1 MAPLDQRGPPYLAG
15 ESPLSPAGGFCI
27 TTQKSMMEIGDTL
40 FGMSEIEIVQSSFHS
55 NGRAAPF
62 YAAIVDDPDAGDTK
76 IVIMFDEPDYTAVL
90 SLDVLLDTED
100 VTAKLHDSRGDR
112 YDDLLRDALWYPE
125 GIDE

>member
-1 MAPLDQRGPPYLAG
+1 M
-15 ESPLSPAGGFCI
+15 S
-27 TTQKSMMEIGDTL
+27 TQKSMMEIGDTL
-40 FGMSEIEIVQSSFHS
+40 LDMSEIEIVQSSFHS

-62 YAAIVDDPDAGDTK
+62 YAAIIDDPDAGDTK

-125 GIDE
+125 GVDE